1 MSDVDYTSSVTIPV
15 KKLTSSESA
24 QLNRR
29 NRATQLIEG
38 RTISWTLDPKI
49 TVKEA
54 VEVGLE
60 ANVLNLIYNVDTSQ
74 FTNAKYTFI
83 IETYEGSSAI
93 VNIYATVDTT
103 NNLLNTKLV
112 TNNDVWARIND
123 TSMLTSLNTTDS
135 QAITVG
141 NSYPVRLFID
151 MHYNTIKSISA
162 YPVVL
167 SGTFTQHIES
177 VYITLSRN
185 YINKDIA
192 TTLTF
197 KS

>member
-1 MSDVDYTSSVTIPV
+1 MSDVDYTGSVTIPV
-15 KKLTSSESA
+15 KKLTSSEHA
-24 QLNRR
+24 QVNRR

-60 ANVLNLIYNVDTSQ
+60 ANVLNLIYNIDTSQ
-74 FTNAKYTFI
+74 FTDAKYTFI
-83 IETYEGSSAI
+83 VETYEGSSAT
-93 VNIYATVDTT
+93 VSIYATVDTT

-112 TNNDVWARIND
+112 TNNDVWARVND
-123 TSMLTSLNTTDS
+123 TSMLTSLNPTDS

-185 YINKDIA
+185 YINRDIA